1 MRKNVFTL
9 VEFDASNK
17 SAAFTKKNS
26 ICFYQP
32 LFSYN

>member
-26 ICFYQP
+26 IHRYQP
-32 LFSYN
+32 LVSSN

>member
-1 MRKNVFTL
+1 MWKNVFTL

-26 ICFYQP
+26 IRLYQP
-32 LFSYN
+32 LVSYN